1 MEADRSVRGLAPAEE
16 GDLVKEKALQGRS
29 DNPDRAGEQE
39 TAAKAAPS
47 EEPANEK
54 KSKDNNFL

>member
-1 MEADRSVRGLAPAEE
+1 MEADRSVKDRGRAEE
-16 GDLVKEKALQGRS
+16 ADAAQEKALQGRW

-39 TAAKAAPS
+39 TAAKAALA